1 MIMSSPE
8 DRQFELYSIN
18 VFSKDFPLSHRS
30 VLGQIIDYAEH
41 LERAPPRQE
50 SNAGQPRRHYTFSYL
65 FQEDTQQRRND
76 EAEQFAAGQQKK
88 KKHPREPK
96 SRSSSEEMQNAIV
109 THKVHAKK
117 TKWTQTP
124 PDGFMSN
131 SAAPE
136 QMNTAGDGV
145 PPNRWDSLSDDV
157 AGLRKDGLAHKPGS
171 DALAGGSKTCSTS
184 GGDRKVTA
192 TSSEGTVPNTS
203 QISPAMA
210 QKINYNIKYELRKE
224 VRKFG
229 RKYERIF
236 TLLEGVQ
243 GPPAVKKQFVDFTI
257 QEAARFKR
265 VVLIQQLEKVLETIP
280 PSQQS

>member
-1 MIMSSPE
+1 
-8 DRQFELYSIN
+8 
-18 VFSKDFPLSHRS
+18 
-30 VLGQIIDYAEH
+30 
-41 LERAPPRQE
+41 
-50 SNAGQPRRHYTFSYL
+50 
-65 FQEDTQQRRND
+65 
-76 EAEQFAAGQQKK
+76 
-88 KKHPREPK
+88 
-96 SRSSSEEMQNAIV
+96 MQNAIV

-136 QMNTAGDGV
+136 QMNMAGDGV

-257 QEAARFKR
+257 QEAARWVSRRALPSFPAAVPSADRGGSRPCLVFPKLWPSLL
-265 VVLIQQLEKVLETIP
+265 VHAISVGIYVDILESSSF
-280 PSQQS
+280 SQAHGTFLAPHSLGCAWASLTLLVFC